1 MIMKKGFVMNNL
13 YVNPQ
18 TIETNELIP
27 AIQIWKSATNV
38 KKNNYLSADELVKL
52 IMISDSNDVLIKM
65 RQLNE
70 QFVNNG
76 DISFKNEY
84 DCLKPN
90 LPLITFTS
98 HLKDYRSEG
107 HLYHYT
113 GETILDIDF
122 KDNPGLIER
131 FDVLKRNISDDL
143 YTYMCFTSP
152 KGVGY
157 GLKIVVRVALN
168 NRIVQINN
176 ELKRE
181 DLDLKKREELIEEVK
196 SFHSESYKAI
206 SKYYSKKFEIVLDSN
221 AEAMQGC
228 CFLSGDKDIY
238 YNPNSSCFKI
248 IWTYLKK
255 EKPVYNTYIDS
266 NSNLSSSSEILEA
279 ILKDFTKNCSGRN
292 SSTYII
298 AMQAKHYNISEYEV
312 LNFVMSKWGDT
323 DFTEKEALRA
333 IRNGFKYNPY
343 TQYIFNSNN
352 SNNI

>member
-1 MIMKKGFVMNNL
+1 M
-13 YVNPQ
+13 
-18 TIETNELIP
+18 
-27 AIQIWKSATNV
+27 
-38 KKNNYLSADELVKL
+38 
-52 IMISDSNDVLIKM
+52 
-65 RQLNE
+65 
-70 QFVNNG
+70 
-76 DISFKNEY
+76 
-84 DCLKPN
+84 
-90 LPLITFTS
+90 
-98 HLKDYRSEG
+98 
-107 HLYHYT
+107 
-113 GETILDIDF
+113 
-122 KDNPGLIER
+122 
-131 FDVLKRNISDDL
+131 
-143 YTYMCFTSP
+143 
-152 KGVGY
+152 
-157 GLKIVVRVALN
+157 
-168 NRIVQINN
+168 
-176 ELKRE
+176 
-181 DLDLKKREELIEEVK
+181 IEEVK